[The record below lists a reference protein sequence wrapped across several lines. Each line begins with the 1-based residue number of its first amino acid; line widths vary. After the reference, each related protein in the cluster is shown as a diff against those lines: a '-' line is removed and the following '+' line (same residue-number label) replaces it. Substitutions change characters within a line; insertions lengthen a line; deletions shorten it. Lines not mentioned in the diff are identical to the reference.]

1 MTDQTAITFSTGLRA
16 LLPYARVGRWQYV
29 ASAVLAVV
37 GSLLQLAPF
46 FIAYLVVVGVV
57 EGSVSEASLYR
68 LAMIAVACIVGMS
81 LFLGASTWMSH
92 RAAFATI
99 EAVRLRI
106 GERLGRV
113 PLGFLTSRRSGEIQ
127 RSMSDEVE
135 RLEGFLAHAVPDLVV
150 ATAVTVITTVWLFFV
165 DWRMGL
171 AAVMV
176 VLISL
181 PLMSIGMRRGAG
193 KIAAYMDS
201 QARMTGSMVEF
212 IRGLPVIRMFNQT
225 AEAFG
230 ETKEAIRS
238 AARYESEWGREFL
251 PVFTAFYTL
260 LASTAVTLIPIGLW
274 LWVSDSIS
282 APDLLLFFIVGL
294 GYSMPIIKLMEFSSI
309 LSRLSLAADMVGVLD
324 SAPELGEA
332 SLSADLGEPSVEFR
346 DVSFSHPIDP
356 PAGAGPR
363 SRQVL
368 ADVSFHARPGTVTAL
383 VGPSGSG
390 KTTLAKLIPRFWDLD
405 EGAVLVGGVDV
416 RVIPFDQLMDQVAF
430 VFQETFLFDDTV
442 AGNLLM
448 ARPGASIDELVEAC
462 RAAQAHDFIV
472 GLPDGYDTRLGER
485 GARLSGGERQRLAI
499 ARAILK
505 DAPIVILDEATAFA
519 DPENEA
525 AIQDALGALIE
536 GRTLIVIAHRL
547 STVTGAD
554 QILVLEAPAGAP
566 GTIVERGTHEQL
578 VAAGGLYTRMWT
590 AFEEAESITLGEAV
604 RGGSGAGAASR

>member
-1 MTDQTAITFSTGLRA
+1 LASSGDNSITFSSGLRA
-16 LLPYARVGRWQYV
+16 LLPYARVGKWQYV
-29 ASAVLAVV
+29 ASAALAVV

-46 FIAYLVVVGVV
+46 FIAYLVVTEVV
-57 EGSVSEASLYR
+57 EGAASEASLYR
-68 LAMIAVACIVGMS
+68 LAVIAVVCIVGMS

-150 ATAVTVITTVWLFFV
+150 AMAVTVITTVWLFFV

-171 AAVMV
+171 AAMAV

-181 PLMSIGMRRGAG
+181 PLMSIGMQRGAG

-274 LWVSDSIS
+274 LWVSDGIS

-324 SAPELGEA
+324 SAPELAEV
-332 SLSADLGEPSVEFR
+332 SSRADLGDPSVEFR
-346 DVSFSHPIDP
+346 DVSFSHPIDSE
-356 PAGAGPR
+356 AGPR

-368 ADVSFHARPGTVTAL
+368 ADLSFHARPGTVTAL

-390 KTTLAKLIPRFWDLD
+390 KTTLAKLIPRFWDVD

-416 RVIPFDQLMDQVAF
+416 REIPFDQLMDQVAF

-448 ARPGASIDELVEAC
+448 AKPGASLDEVVEAC
-462 RAAQAHDFIV
+462 RAARAHEFV
-472 GLPDGYDTRLGER
+472 TALPQGYDTRLGER

-525 AIQDALGALIE
+525 AIQDALSALIE

-554 QILVLEAPAGAP
+554 QILVLEAPP
-566 GTIVERGTHEQL
+566 GEPGRIVERGAHEEL
-578 VAAGGLYTRMWT
+578 LAGGGLYTRMWS
-590 AFEEAESITLGEAV
+590 AFQEAESITLGEAV
-604 RGGSGAGAASR
+604 RGSTGAEAPR